1 MYFVGGKNMKRINNE
16 FNYLKNISES
26 EKKKMLYDS
35 IIVLDTN
42 VLLNI

>member
-1 MYFVGGKNMKRINNE
+1 MKRINNE

>member
-1 MYFVGGKNMKRINNE
+1 MKRINNE
-16 FNYLKNISES
+16 FNYLKNISGS